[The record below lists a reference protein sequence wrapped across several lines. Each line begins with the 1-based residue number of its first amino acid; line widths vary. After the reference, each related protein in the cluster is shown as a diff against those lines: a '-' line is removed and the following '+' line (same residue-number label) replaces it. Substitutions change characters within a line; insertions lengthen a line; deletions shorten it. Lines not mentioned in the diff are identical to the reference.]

1 MKRYSNRSNFST
13 LSEINVTPLLDL
25 AFVLLIIFM
34 ITTPLLEN
42 SMNLV
47 IPSSS
52 AANAPISKAQVQTIS
67 IDRDETIRIN
77 NEIVEADSL
86 AARLLELKRANPDVA
101 IVIRPDRELPVQ
113 KLVTLM
119 DSLQRAHI
127 TKVGIATNLMLQGKH
142 ADGAEIAGLD
152 ELLTELER
160 NPRRELILDT
170 TGSVI
175 YTGNNVL
182 MRLRRQMTIVYLAAS
197 AQEQELLIERYLND
211 PKPVLWR
218 GAFQPKNGETPHET
232 VARCYPKLVAAR
244 RQSYEALAHCTLP
257 VADLHALS
265 ECSEDPSGSAKA
277 FLEMIRAQ
285 LEKKSGRASAL

>member
-77 NEIVEADSL
+77 NETVDADSL
-86 AARLLELKRANPDVA
+86 AVRLLELKRANPDVA

-113 KLVTLM
+113 KLVALM
-119 DSLQRAHI
+119 DSLQRAQI
-127 TKVGIATNLMLQGKH
+127 TKVGIATK
-142 ADGAEIAGLD
+142 AE
-152 ELLTELER
+152 
-160 NPRRELILDT
+160 
-170 TGSVI
+170 S
-175 YTGNNVL
+175 
-182 MRLRRQMTIVYLAAS
+182 
-197 AQEQELLIERYLND
+197 
-211 PKPVLWR
+211 K
-218 GAFQPKNGETPHET
+218 
-232 VARCYPKLVAAR
+232 
-244 RQSYEALAHCTLP
+244 
-257 VADLHALS
+257 
-265 ECSEDPSGSAKA
+265 
-277 FLEMIRAQ
+277 
-285 LEKKSGRASAL
+285 

>member
-67 IDRDETIRIN
+67 IDHDETIRMN
-77 NEIVEADSL
+77 NETVDADSL

-119 DSLQRAHI
+119 DSLQRAQI
-127 TKVGIATNLMLQGKH
+127 TKVGIATK
-142 ADGAEIAGLD
+142 AE
-152 ELLTELER
+152 
-160 NPRRELILDT
+160 
-170 TGSVI
+170 S
-175 YTGNNVL
+175 
-182 MRLRRQMTIVYLAAS
+182 
-197 AQEQELLIERYLND
+197 
-211 PKPVLWR
+211 K
-218 GAFQPKNGETPHET
+218 
-232 VARCYPKLVAAR
+232 
-244 RQSYEALAHCTLP
+244 
-257 VADLHALS
+257 
-265 ECSEDPSGSAKA
+265 
-277 FLEMIRAQ
+277 
-285 LEKKSGRASAL
+285 

>member
-1 MKRYSNRSNFST
+1 MKRYSNRSNFSR

-77 NEIVEADSL
+77 NEIVDSDSL
-86 AARLLELKRANPDVA
+86 MARLLEVKRANPDVA

-119 DSLQRAHI
+119 DSLQRAQI
-127 TKVGIATNLMLQGKH
+127 TKVGIATK
-142 ADGAEIAGLD
+142 AE
-152 ELLTELER
+152 
-160 NPRRELILDT
+160 
-170 TGSVI
+170 S
-175 YTGNNVL
+175 
-182 MRLRRQMTIVYLAAS
+182 
-197 AQEQELLIERYLND
+197 
-211 PKPVLWR
+211 K
-218 GAFQPKNGETPHET
+218 
-232 VARCYPKLVAAR
+232 
-244 RQSYEALAHCTLP
+244 
-257 VADLHALS
+257 
-265 ECSEDPSGSAKA
+265 
-277 FLEMIRAQ
+277 
-285 LEKKSGRASAL
+285 